1 MLNRDK
7 EILKSLS
14 DLDLSPTMEK
24 MLEINMLH
32 CQNI

>member
-24 MLEINMLH
+24 NNTVSLV
-32 CQNI
+32 QTS